1 MNSDGA
7 KKIGILIAGAM
18 PPPGKLKKS
27 MSSSGDEAETSDE
40 SDDESSSDEGMQAFG
55 DMMDA
60 MKSGD
65 KSAAYDAFMDAV
77 RLCSI
82 KAKGDEDKT
91 DESSDSYKQ

>member
-60 MKSGD
+60 IKSGD
-65 KSAAYDAFMDAV
+65 KAAGYDAFMDAM
-77 RLCSI
+77 RLCMA
-82 KAKGDEDKT
+82 KAKTEDDKS